1 MHCVVCAPHIIA
13 HPTNTSAA
21 APFGAEFNC
30 SIQVYGYLTVTWYK
44 SNGKHVPS
52 KAYATVIQSMNGTT
66 STLTIPNVT
75 SEDVGTYYCEA
86 WANRRAAQSL
96 KADLFLAGMHS
107 VYICILYHIYYIHRV
122 TYTTS
127 SNDRSCNKSYC

>member
-1 MHCVVCAPHIIA
+1 MHYVVCAPHIIA

-44 SNGKHVPS
+44 SNEKPVPS
-52 KAYATVIQSMNGTT
+52 KAYSTVIQSMNGTT

-75 SEDVGTYYCEA
+75 SEDVDIYYCEA

-96 KADLFLAGMHS
+96 KANLFLAGIHS
-107 VYICILYHIYYIHRV
+107 AYICVL
-122 TYTTS
+122 
-127 SNDRSCNKSYC
+127 